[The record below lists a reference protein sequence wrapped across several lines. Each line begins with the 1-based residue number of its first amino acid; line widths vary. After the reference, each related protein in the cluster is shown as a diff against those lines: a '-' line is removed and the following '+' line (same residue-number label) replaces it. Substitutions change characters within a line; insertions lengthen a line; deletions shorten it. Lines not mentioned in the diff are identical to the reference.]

1 MGRRTT
7 DTHGLYLAM
16 DETERAIVKK
26 LTEFTHEGSAS
37 AMLRALIVDAADRY
51 RIPVPKK
58 AFTRRT
64 FTWNQE

>member
-37 AMLRALIVDAADRY
+37 AMLRQLIVREALHY

-64 FTWNQE
+64 FTWNPE